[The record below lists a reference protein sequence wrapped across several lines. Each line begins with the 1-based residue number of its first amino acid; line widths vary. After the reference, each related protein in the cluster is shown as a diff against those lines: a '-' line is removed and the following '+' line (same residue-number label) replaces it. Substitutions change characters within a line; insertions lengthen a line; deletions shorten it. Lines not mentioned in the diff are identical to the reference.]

1 MMIVAMAVHHR
12 WLVMEMG
19 GGVERVGRRDRDG
32 IWNFG

>member
-1 MMIVAMAVHHR
+1 MIVAMAVHHR

-19 GGVERVGRRDRDG
+19 GGVERVGGRRDRDG